1 MKILKNKKY
10 YLILISILIIE
21 CILIMINSIEYGFFH
36 SNANTF
42 FEKIINV
49 FRNFTV
55 YDVGDN
61 YYAFMNNRI
70 KIVPFIVYI
79 AILLFINFN

>member
-42 FEKIINV
+42 FEKIIKI
-49 FRNFTV
+49 
-55 YDVGDN
+55 
-61 YYAFMNNRI
+61 YYLKNNCI
-70 KIVPFIVYI
+70 IIE
-79 AILLFINFN
+79 LFFYQKY